1 MTVSGGR
8 DGGGRAS
15 HDTGVTG
22 RTVTGL
28 SGDAMKENQRSQQGG
43 GMSADALKVGGSVRK
58 RLSLLKLGRKTS
70 RGNGLLVGV
79 DEE

>member
-8 DGGGRAS
+8 DGGGRGS
-15 HDTGVTG
+15 HDTHATG
-22 RTVTGL
+22 STGTGT
-28 SGDAMKENQRSQQGG
+28 SGGRDGKENQRLGALGG
-43 GMSADALKVGGSVRK
+43 ADALKISGSVRK